1 MRYSDEIVE
10 EVREKND
17 IVEVIAQYVKLTR
30 HGANY
35 TGLCPFHNEKTPS
48 FSVSASRQLYYCFG
62 CGAGGNVFN
71 FIMQY
76 ENASFSE
83 ALSMLA
89 DRAGVTLPK
98 IEYSPQAKEKADK
111 RNALLEINKA
121 AAAYYYYLL
130 HSRAGS
136 DAYGYLTGR
145 GLSENTINRFGLGYA
160 PAQGTALYRYLKSKG
175 YGDELLSQSG
185 LFVTDSPR
193 GAYDK
198 FRDRVMYP
206 IMDASSRVIGFG
218 GRVMGDGRPKYLNSP
233 ETMIFDKGRTLY
245 ALHAARSSREKQMI
259 LCEGYMDVISMHQ
272 AGFTNAVAT
281 LGTAMTSAHAS
292 LIRRYTE
299 EVLLLYDSDE
309 AGLKAAARAVPILT
323 QAGVKSRV
331 VSLLPAKDP
340 DEFIKRFGGDKF
352 RERLSGARDSF
363 LFLIDRE
370 AAGCEM
376 DTPQG
381 RNRFYEKCAE
391 RLLELE
397 DELERNLYTEAILKE
412 YPSEGV
418 TAQDLH
424 KRVKGLALKGR
435 GRQTV
440 PEPVRPASGGRRE
453 PEKPKD
459 RAGTEAQKLV
469 LTWLVTWPETGPL
482 LFGYLE
488 PSDFTKPLYREAA
501 EMLLEQYGQ
510 GEICPARLLN
520 AFPDSVEQS
529 EVAALFNASI
539 HLDKEAEIGQAFAD
553 AVIRIRED
561 SLALQKSR
569 GDPAD
574 MNEIMRFLEKSRQ
587 LHSLKA
593 ARMDI
598 TRKCNE
604 IIARSS
610 AGTGLPSEEKDG
622 LTDMEDY

>member
-145 GLSENTINRFGLGYA
+145 GLSENTISRFGLGYA

-185 LFVTDSPR
+185 LFITDSPR

-218 GRVMGDGRPKYLNSP
+218 GRVMGDGKPKYLNSP

-598 TRKCNE
+598 ARKCNE

-610 AGTGLPSEEKDG
+610 AGTGLHSAEKDG